1 MTEVAVKVEALTK
14 AYGDGETAFLALRGV
29 DVEIKKGEFLMLVG
43 PSGSGKTTLLSIL
56 GAVLKPSSGS
66 YFLFGQNVGGAA
78 DGQLTQIRSRQIGF
92 IFQGHNLISSL
103 SARDNVAL
111 MLALRGVNRQEAI
124 HEAESI
130 LRAVGLGDKCHSL
143 PRDLSGGQ
151 KQRVAIARALAGS
164 PPLVLAD
171 EPTSALDAEN
181 GRSISILM
189 KNLCRER
196 GDTVVVVTHDD
207 RIFDL
212 ADRIIRIEDG
222 RIVHGTT

>member
-1 MTEVAVKVEALTK
+1 MTESAVRVHGLTK
-14 AYGDGETAFLALRGV
+14 SYGDGETAFLALRGV
-29 DVEIKKGEFLMLVG
+29 DVEVKKGEFLMLVG

-56 GAVLKPSSGS
+56 GAVLKPTSGS
-66 YFLFGQNVGGAA
+66 YVLFGQDVGGAP
-78 DGQLTQIRSRQIGF
+78 DSQLTRIRSQEIGF

-103 SARDNVAL
+103 SALDNVAL
-111 MLALRGVNRQEAI
+111 MLALRGLSRTVAKG
-124 HEAESI
+124 EAESI

-151 KQRVAIARALAGS
+151 KQRVAIARALAGN
-164 PPLVLAD
+164 PPLILAD

-181 GRSISILM
+181 GRSISLLM
-189 KNLCRER
+189 KKLCRER

-212 ADRIIRIEDG
+212 ADRIVRIEDG
-222 RIVHGTT
+222 RIVHGAA

>member
-1 MTEVAVKVEALTK
+1 MTETAVQVKALTK
-14 AYGDGETAFLALRGV
+14 TYGDGETAFLALRGV

-56 GAVLKPSSGS
+56 GGVLKPSSGS
-66 YFLFGQNVGGAA
+66 YFLFGQDVGGAP
-78 DGQLTQIRSRQIGF
+78 DSQLTQIRSRQIGF

-111 MLALRGVNRQEAI
+111 MLALRGLNRHQSKQQ
-124 HEAESI
+124 AESI
-130 LRAVGLGDKCHSL
+130 LSAVGLADKCNSL

-151 KQRVAIARALAGS
+151 KQRVAIARALAGN
-164 PPLVLAD
+164 PPLILAD

-212 ADRIIRIEDG
+212 ADRIVRIEDG
-222 RIVHGTT
+222 RIVHEAA

>member
-1 MTEVAVKVEALTK
+1 MIETAVKVTGLTK
-14 AYGDGETAFLALRGV
+14 TYGQGETAFLALRGI
-29 DVEIKKGEFLMLVG
+29 DLEIKKGEFLMLVG

-66 YFLFGQNVGGAA
+66 YRLFGHDVGEAP
-78 DGQLTQIRSRQIGF
+78 DSQLTQIRSNQIGF

-111 MLALRGVNRQEAI
+111 MLALRGVGRQSAKQQ
-124 HEAESI
+124 AESI
-130 LRAVGLGDKCHSL
+130 LNAVGLGDKYASF

-151 KQRVAIARALAGS
+151 KQRVAIARALAGN
-164 PPLVLAD
+164 PPLILAD

-196 GDTVVVVTHDD
+196 GDTVVVVTHDE
-207 RIFDL
+207 RIYDL
-212 ADRIIRIEDG
+212 ADRIVRIEDG
-222 RIVHGTT
+222 RIIHGAA